1 MNKGFYIKIISGED
15 EFLCGGGGAPLLDCD
30 GFYAP
35 DYDVKLTSYAGCDGG
50 YPTVRRYGERVLT
63 LEIELTDAERRR
75 LVPMLNPTSDCV
87 LEVGAGDETRRISVI
102 PYSTIKFT
110 PRVYGNS
117 SLYSELYSELY
128 SSELSF
134 IAPGV
139 FFEGAS
145 ISVSGENSQIEL
157 ENTGDVKCG
166 TVVTFTAV
174 GGDAVTPSVTCGDEY
189 VKCPVTLHDGDVLV
203 LDTRVGKKSITV
215 NGKRYTAFDTGSTFF
230 TLSRGKNVLTIDAES
245 GGEYLSFSAAATPL
259 YLGI

>member
-1 MNKGFYIKIISGED
+1 MNKGFYIKIISGGD
-15 EFLCGGGGAPLLDCD
+15 EFVCGDGGAPLLDYD

-63 LEIELTDAERRR
+63 LDIELTDSERRR
-75 LVPMLNPTSDCV
+75 LVPMLNLTSDCV
-87 LEVGAGDETRRISVI
+87 LKVGAGDEIRRISVI
-102 PYSTIKFT
+102 PYGNGTIKFT

-117 SLYSELYSELY
+117 KLYSKLY

-134 IAPGV
+134 VAPGV

-166 TVVTFTAV
+166 TVVTLTAV
-174 GGDAVTPSVTCGDEY
+174 GGDAVTPSVTCGGEY

-230 TLSRGKNVLTIDAES
+230 TLSRGKNVLTVDAES